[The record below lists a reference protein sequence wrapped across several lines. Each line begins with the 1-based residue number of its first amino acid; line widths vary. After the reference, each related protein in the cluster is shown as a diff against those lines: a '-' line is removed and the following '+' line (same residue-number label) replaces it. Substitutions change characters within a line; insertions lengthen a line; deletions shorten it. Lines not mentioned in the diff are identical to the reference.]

1 MKIQDRHY
9 RTIWLAED
17 GWSVMVIDQ
26 TQLPHAFDLRRWTTL
41 QDAADG
47 IAHMVVRG
55 APLIGVAA
63 AYGLCLAL
71 RTDASDAGLE
81 RAAETLAATRPTAV
95 NLRWALARM
104 ADGLR
109 RVPVP
114 ERVAAAYAAAGR
126 VAHEGGGQG
135 RRTGG
140 SGG

>member
-17 GWSVMVIDQ
+17 GWAVMVIDQ
-26 TQLPHAFDLRRWTTL
+26 KQLPHAFDLRRGTTL

-71 RTDASDAGLE
+71 RAAASDAGLE
-81 RAAETLAATRPTAV
+81 RAAETLLGARPTAV

-104 ADGLR
+104 ADDLR
-109 RVPVP
+109 RAPVP
-114 ERVAAAYAAAGR
+114 ERAAAAYAAAGR
-126 VAHEGGGQG
+126 IAD
-135 RRTGG
+135 
-140 SGG
+140 